1 MAGKGMAVHL
11 GSGGNQL
18 ASRPAEGQAASEQM
32 EDAMAV
38 AEAVQETSTLLAEPP
53 QRLHHHAYVVRDQ
66 EANRQFFEDLL
77 GIPLVAT
84 WCEKHHNAQLGREVA
99 MCHTFFGMGDGGALA
114 FFSFGDPDIY
124 KLVIAEKPPV
134 IGSFDHVAFKV
145 SDSTYGEIVNR
156 LQRAGEKFR
165 ENDHGYC
172 KSVYATSPDGL
183 IVEFTVDPP
192 GVEQIDAIRRAD
204 AHSEL
209 ARWVAGDHRTNNDL
223 RPR

>member
-1 MAGKGMAVHL
+1 
-11 GSGGNQL
+11 
-18 ASRPAEGQAASEQM
+18 
-32 EDAMAV
+32 
-38 AEAVQETSTLLAEPP
+38 
-53 QRLHHHAYVVRDQ
+53 
-66 EANRQFFEDLL
+66 
-77 GIPLVAT
+77 
-84 WCEKHHNAQLGREVA
+84 
-99 MCHTFFGMGDGGALA
+99 MCHTFFGMADGGALA
-114 FFSFGDPDIY
+114 FFSFADPDVY

-134 IGSFDHVAFKV
+134 VGSFDHVAFKV
-145 SDSTYGEIVNR
+145 SDRTYDEIVDR
-156 LQRAGEKFR
+156 LKRAGETFR

-223 RPR
+223 RPALSGPRENRAASGPSLLRETGSSGAGNLDRCTSALRTTSSCSAGLPRRRSRRSVLSG

>member
-1 MAGKGMAVHL
+1 MAT
-11 GSGGNQL
+11 
-18 ASRPAEGQAASEQM
+18 
-32 EDAMAV
+32 
-38 AEAVQETSTLLAEPP
+38 AEAVREKPALLTELP

-66 EANRQFFEDLL
+66 EVNRRFFEDLL

-84 WCEKHHNAQLGREVA
+84 WCERHHNAWLGREVP
-99 MCHTFFGMGDGGALA
+99 MCHTFFGMADGGALA
-114 FFSFGDPDIY
+114 FFSFGDPEVY
-124 KLVIAEKPPV
+124 KLVIPEKPAV
-134 IGSFDHVAFKV
+134 VANFDHIAFKM
-145 SDSTYGEIVNR
+145 SDGAYDEIVDR
-156 LQRAGEKFR
+156 LKRSGEKFR
-165 ENDHGYC
+165 ETDHGYC

-209 ARWVAGDHRTNNDL
+209 ARWMSGDHSTNNDL

>member
-1 MAGKGMAVHL
+1 
-11 GSGGNQL
+11 
-18 ASRPAEGQAASEQM
+18 
-32 EDAMAV
+32 MAV
-38 AEAVQETSTLLAEPP
+38 AEAVQAKPKLLAEPP

-66 EANRQFFEDLL
+66 ELNRRFFEDLL

-84 WCEKHHNAQLGREVA
+84 WCEKHHNSWLNREVA

-114 FFSFGDPDIY
+114 FFSFGDPDVY

-134 IGSFDHVAFKV
+134 VGSFDHVAFKV
-145 SDSTYGEIVNR
+145 SDRTYDEIVDR

-209 ARWVAGDHRTNNDL
+209 ARWMGGDYRTNNDL

>member
-1 MAGKGMAVHL
+1 MAI
-11 GSGGNQL
+11 
-18 ASRPAEGQAASEQM
+18 
-32 EDAMAV
+32 
-38 AEAVQETSTLLAEPP
+38 AEAEKPKLLAELP

-66 EANRQFFEDLL
+66 EKNRQFIEDLL

-84 WCEKHHNAQLGREVA
+84 WCEKHHNSWLNREVA
-99 MCHTFFGMGDGGALA
+99 FCHTFYAMGDGGALA
-114 FFSFGDPDIY
+114 FFSFGDPDVY

-134 IGSFDHVAFKV
+134 VGSFDHVAFKV
-145 SDSTYGEIVNR
+145 SDHTYDEIVDR

-165 ENDHGYC
+165 ESDHGYC

-192 GVEQIDAIRRAD
+192 GVEEIDAIRRAD

-209 ARWVAGDHRTNNDL
+209 ARWMAGDHRTNNDL
-223 RPR
+223 RSR

>member
-1 MAGKGMAVHL
+1 
-11 GSGGNQL
+11 
-18 ASRPAEGQAASEQM
+18 
-32 EDAMAV
+32 
-38 AEAVQETSTLLAEPP
+38 
-53 QRLHHHAYVVRDQ
+53 
-66 EANRQFFEDLL
+66 
-77 GIPLVAT
+77 
-84 WCEKHHNAQLGREVA
+84 
-99 MCHTFFGMGDGGALA
+99 MCHTFFGMADGGALA
-114 FFSFGDPDIY
+114 FFSFGDPEIY

-145 SDSTYGEIVNR
+145 SDRAYDEIVER
-156 LQRAGEKFR
+156 LKRAGETFR
-165 ENDHGYC
+165 ESDHGYC

>member
-1 MAGKGMAVHL
+1 MATDAAVMDKPKL
-11 GSGGNQL
+11 L
-18 ASRPAEGQAASEQM
+18 SE
-32 EDAMAV
+32 
-38 AEAVQETSTLLAEPP
+38 LP

-66 EANRQFFEDLL
+66 EANRRFIEDLL

-84 WCEKHHNAQLGREVA
+84 WCESHHNSWLGREVA
-99 MCHTFFGMGDGGALA
+99 MCHTFFGMADGGALA
-114 FFSFGDPDIY
+114 FFSFGDPEIY

-134 IGSFDHVAFKV
+134 IGSF
-145 SDSTYGEIVNR
+145 
-156 LQRAGEKFR
+156 
-165 ENDHGYC
+165 DHGYC